1 MAPSARI
8 LVVDDDPD
16 IGLLIQDYLQQ
27 FNLACTPVLS
37 GEAMQA
43 AMAAAEFDLVILDV
57 MLPGEDGFSLC
68 RRLRAQSAVP
78 ILMLTAR
85 GEAFDRIVGLELGA
99 DDYVVKPFEPRELLA
114 RVRSLLRR
122 SQMSH
127 SQHAPEVELAAAR
140 QPDAIS
146 DVPLVRFAG
155 WTLDATQRQLTSPE
169 GMVVALSSA
178 EFKLL
183 QVFLQRPGRVLS
195 REQLLDEARGRNIE
209 AFDRSI
215 DLLVSRL
222 RHKLAEDPK
231 DPKLI
236 RTLRGEGYIFTARVN
251 P

>member
-1 MAPSARI
+1 MTPSAHI

-16 IGLLIQDYLQQ
+16 IGQLIKDYLQQ

-37 GEAMQA
+37 GIAMDA
-43 AMAAAEFDLVILDV
+43 AMAAAPFDLVILDV

-68 RRLRAQSAVP
+68 RRLRAQSSLP

-85 GEAFDRIVGLELGA
+85 GEAFDRVVGLELGA

-122 SQMSH
+122 SQM
-127 SQHAPEVELAAAR
+127 QAPAAEQAQPEAVAPPLAQAR
-140 QPDAIS
+140 QH
-146 DVPLVRFAG
+146 FAG
-155 WTLDATQRQLTSPE
+155 WSLDLTQRQLTSPD
-169 GMVVALSSA
+169 GVVVALSTA

-183 QVFLQRPGRVLS
+183 QVFLHKPGRVLS

-222 RHKLAEDPK
+222 RHKLGEDPK

-236 RTLRGEGYIFTARVN
+236 RTLRGEGYIFTAR
-251 P
+251 PSP